1 MQVSAT
7 TGFSGIADVVM
18 VPSTGALEAGK
29 LSVLR
34 AGEVDDTG
42 TMGWSSER
50 MTPEINNSILIP
62 IQNA

>member
-29 LSVLR
+29 LSVLIP
-34 AGEVDDTG
+34 GEVDGTG
-42 TMGWSSER
+42 AMGWSSDR
-50 MTPEINNSILIP
+50 MTPEINNSV
-62 IQNA
+62 